1 MQTKKFLI
9 GNVFLALAGVLV
21 FSLAAISKSGNK
33 YFNARGDYTPYSIVL
48 ETNKNKIAAGPFST
62 ATYTG
67 TGVATTEL
75 GNSVTFDFNSLY
87 NPTNM
92 WQTIKAG
99 GYITNTQPIMGM
111 TSISLTKNSSSAN
124 FKIYWSNNNTFS
136 EARQIQF
143 DSSSS
148 MTVSTDFGGYL
159 PNYIKIAAIANSA
172 ISSGAIEF
180 SCSNHYPTLAL
191 STNSSSMGSVSGS
204 GVYAV
209 GQSVTINASPNAGYS
224 FVGWYSGEMLIS
236 SASSYTFAMP
246 FTDTDYVAKFSV
258 NSYVLTLISNDTN
271 KGTVSGSGTYA
282 YGAEVTAT
290 ATEIAGNEFIGWYQS
305 STLLSANS
313 TYTFAMPYNALSLEA
328 RFVTQYNVDISSFDE
343 LLGTVSGGGAHG
355 YTTSVTITA
364 TATMGNFFVAWY
376 DDSFNTVST
385 NPVYTFIM
393 ASYNVTFY
401 AEFSKTP
408 QKGGEGQFGK
418 YPQSIVTDSALIS
431 TLNSAA
437 GSLPSS
443 ENNQTWTDYG
453 YYISGTVS
461 SYMWYIDLV
470 NSTNEYRGV
479 YFTSYRP
486 YENHTDSS
494 TANTYQ
500 DDNGYNTSSV
510 YWFKYEPITWRV
522 LDVQSGNALLMAD
535 LILDS
540 QDYYYSMSN
549 RTIDS
554 ATVYPNNYQ
563 YSYIR
568 SWLNDNFYSTAFS
581 TEEKARIQTSTIDNS
596 PASTGNNPNQ
606 YACANTSDKVFL
618 LSYVEATNATYGM
631 NTTEARKLQ
640 PSPYSQAQGA
650 YTYDTY
656 GYWWTRSPVASYSL
670 SVRLV
675 DGGGGTQQYYSDLDH
690 ITRTSIGVVP
700 AMWIST
706 I

>member
-180 SCSNHYPTLAL
+180 SCSNHYRTLAL

-364 TATMGNFFVAWY
+364 SPTSGNWFIAWY
-376 DDSFNTVST
+376 DDSFNLVSE
-385 NPVYTFIM
+385 NV
-393 ASYNVTFY
+393 SYSFSMPEHDVIYY
-401 AEFSKTP
+401 AEFSNKQP
-408 QKGGEGQFGK
+408 LVEGKKYTFGT
-418 YPQSIVTDSALIS
+418 YPQTILSDSDLIYS
-431 TLNSAA
+431 LNGAA
-437 GSLPSS
+437 GILPTAS
-443 ENNQTWTDYG
+443 ESQLWTNYG
-453 YYISGTVS
+453 YYISSSVS

-470 NSTNEYRGV
+470 SGDDEYRGV

-486 YENHTDSS
+486 YFTGDDSS
-494 TANTYQ
+494 ISTSYQ
-500 DDNGYNTSSV
+500 DDNGYFTSNI

-522 LDVQSGNALLMAD
+522 LDVQTDKAFLMAD
-535 LILDS
+535 FILDS
-540 QDYYYSMSN
+540 QDYYYSTST
-549 RTIDS
+549 RTIGGS
-554 ATVYPNNYQ
+554 TVYSNNYAE
-563 YSYIR
+563 SHIR
-568 SWLNDNFYSTAFS
+568 SWLNDNFYNTAF
-581 TEEKARIQTSTIDNS
+581 TAEEKSIIQTTTVDNS
-596 PASTGNNPNQ
+596 AASTGYVPNQ
-606 YACANTSDKVFL
+606 YACNNTSDKIFL
-618 LSYVEATNATYGM
+618 LSAAEATSASYGLQT
-631 NTTEARKLQ
+631 NSSKLLYRTD
-640 PSPYSQAQGA
+640 YSEIQGVRVHA
-650 YTYDTY
+650 DSYSE
-656 GYWWTRSPVASYSL
+656 WFTRSPSTESNSYTLLIRNYGDVS
-670 SVRLV
+670 R
-675 DGGGGTQQYYSDLDH
+675 YSINSTH
-690 ITRTSIGVVP
+690 FGIVP
-700 AMWIST
+700 ALWISAL
-706 I
+706 